1 MDFSL
6 SEEQEKMKT
15 AARDLLEKEC
25 TESVIRATI
34 RREEGYSPEIWR
46 RIAELGWLGKAFP
59 EKYGGTGGNLIDLA
73 VLFEEMGR
81 AMYQSPF
88 LSTAVLCGMTIL
100 NAGSEAKKDEYL
112 PKIIKGDLKMALAVT
127 EPQAVWD
134 GKGWEPEGINLTARA
149 SGGNYVLNGVKAFV
163 HDAHIAD
170 YLLVAARTRK
180 VKNAAGGITL
190 FLVEAKSRGI
200 SCTKLRTISGNNK
213 QCEVKFEGVTVPASN
228 ILGGVNG
235 GWAPL
240 DKSIKTGVV
249 LLCAEMVGAGQKV
262 LEMTVDY
269 AKTRIQF
276 DMPIG
281 LNQYVQ
287 EHCVRSLA
295 LVDTSRYITYQA
307 AWLLSQ
313 DKDCDLEIA
322 IAKAWT
328 GEGNERINW
337 YAHQVLA
344 GVGSTEA
351 LGSLP
356 IFSRFGNVSQFYLGS
371 PEHYIS
377 KITDELEYIPAPE
390 RPVGPP
396 TGLWDPQ
403 RHDLPSWDIWR
414 DWFVKNS

>member
-1 MDFSL
+1 
-6 SEEQEKMKT
+6 
-15 AARDLLEKEC
+15 
-25 TESVIRATI
+25 
-34 RREEGYSPEIWR
+34 
-46 RIAELGWLGKAFP
+46 
-59 EKYGGTGGNLIDLA
+59 
-73 VLFEEMGR
+73 
-81 AMYQSPF
+81 
-88 LSTAVLCGMTIL
+88 
-100 NAGSEAKKDEYL
+100 
-112 PKIIKGDLKMALAVT
+112 
-127 EPQAVWD
+127 
-134 GKGWEPEGINLTARA
+134 
-149 SGGNYVLNGVKAFV
+149 
-163 HDAHIAD
+163 
-170 YLLVAARTRK
+170 
-180 VKNAAGGITL
+180 
-190 FLVEAKSRGI
+190 
-200 SCTKLRTISGNNK
+200 
-213 QCEVKFEGVTVPASN
+213 
-228 ILGGVNG
+228 
-235 GWAPL
+235 
-240 DKSIKTGVV
+240 
-249 LLCAEMVGAGQKV
+249 MVGAGQKV

-322 IAKAWT
+322 IAIAWT

-396 TGLWDPQ
+396 IGLWDPQ